1 MTLPPE
7 PVRPP
12 EPARRADVPHATG
25 GGTTPGRRRWVTLI
39 IVGAVLMVASAGG
52 LSWFHFSTER
62 HFSQVERMPD
72 PFVSI
77 PASERPPKPT
87 KSSSKAKESRTI
99 LLAGLDTLPEN
110 PNDPGRS
117 DALMVV
123 RIAADRKWSY
133 VVSIPRDAWVE
144 IPGHGMAKIN
154 AAYAWGGPSL
164 AVRTVERLTGL
175 RIDHFAVVGMTGFR
189 ELTDAVGGVTV
200 TIPDR
205 PGAGAGVLPPGRHQL
220 TGDQA
225 LLYVRERKS
234 LPHGDLDRV
243 QRQQNYLREL
253 MVKILDK
260 NMLADPMR
268 VNALLEVVSKTV
280 RVDRGL
286 TNEMMRE
293 MLMELRDMRVLFV
306 TVPVNG
312 TGMVGDQSVV
322 WLHDEEGPPFWAAV
336 RNDELRTYLEHK
348 QQAAQL
354 GSVVP

>member
-1 MTLPPE
+1 MTLPPD
-7 PVRPP
+7 PARPP
-12 EPARRADVPHATG
+12 ELARRAVAPYVPKASAI
-25 GGTTPGRRRWVTLI
+25 PGRRRWVILI
-39 IVGAVLMVASAGG
+39 VVGVVLMGASAGG

-62 HFSQVERMPD
+62 RLSQVERMPD

-77 PASERPPKPT
+77 PASERPPKP
-87 KSSSKAKESRTI
+87 KDSRTI
-99 LLAGLDTLPEN
+99 LLAGLDTLPDK

-123 RIAADRKWSY
+123 RTAADRKWSY
-133 VVSIPRDAWVE
+133 VISIPRDAWVE

-175 RIDHFAVVGMTGFR
+175 RIDHFAVVGMSGFR
-189 ELTDAVGGVTV
+189 ELTDAVGGVSV

-220 TGDQA
+220 TGEQA
-225 LLYVRERKS
+225 LAYVRERKS
-234 LPHGDLDRV
+234 LPQGDLDRV

-253 MVKILDK
+253 MVKILDR

-268 VNALLEVVSKTV
+268 VNALLEAVAKTV

-293 MLMELRDMRVLFV
+293 MMMELRDMRVLFV

-312 TGMVGDQSVV
+312 TGMVGKQSVV
-322 WLHDEEGPPFWAAV
+322 WLHEKEGPPFWSAV
-336 RNDELRTYLEHK
+336 RNDQLRTYLERK
-348 QQAAQL
+348 QTAQL
-354 GSVVP
+354 GTVVR